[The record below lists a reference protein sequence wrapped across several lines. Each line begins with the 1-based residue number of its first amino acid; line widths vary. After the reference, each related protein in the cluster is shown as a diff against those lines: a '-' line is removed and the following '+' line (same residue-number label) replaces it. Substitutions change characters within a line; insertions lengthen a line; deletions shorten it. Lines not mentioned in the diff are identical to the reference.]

1 MVAFVKLTLFI
12 CTFRAIVMP
21 LDIAIYV
28 GIAAIIATF
37 SGGVFI
43 MHRQFSQQRQ
53 AFIVQQQALEASNHV
68 LTQSQ
73 EQYRSELQQAQT
85 QQALSENQSDYSKQ
99 QLQQS
104 LQNAQQ
110 LQAQLEQYRTQISQA
125 QGQLKHQQ
133 ATLEQRELDVQKL
146 SQKEALIEQLHNQ
159 ISDLKTQLNQEQVE
173 RQKDQQ
179 NLEEKLELLQTNKA
193 QLSQEFENLSN
204 KIFEEKNKQFKQTSQ
219 EGLSSLL
226 SPFKDQLEGLRK
238 KVDDVY
244 VEESKDRAAL
254 KAQIGELHN
263 LNKQITE
270 EAASLARALRGEK
283 KTQGNWG
290 ELVLETVLE
299 KSGLR
304 QGEEFTREKSIN
316 NDEGTRYRPDVII
329 NLPENK
335 HIVVDAKVSLNAYT
349 DYINAENDADR
360 IRFLKQHVDAVR
372 IHIKTLADKSYAKLP
387 GINSPDFVFMFM
399 PIEPAFMVAFEHD
412 DKLFNDAFEQR
423 IVVVTPTTLLA
434 SLRTVSSLWSI
445 ERQNKSAKDLADVAS
460 KVHDKLVV
468 FVESMEKVGAQLHTV
483 QGTYDKAWGQLKEGR
498 GNLILQAQK
507 FKDLGVRT
515 KKELPKSIVD
525 TAELEFEE
533 QAPEYDE
540 SKNANVLKVNA
551 KETKPKLSD
560 ADIPQAEF
568 ELHDE

>member
-1 MVAFVKLTLFI
+1 
-12 CTFRAIVMP
+12 MP
-21 LDIAIYV
+21 LEIAIYA
-28 GIAAIIATF
+28 GIIAAF
-37 SGGVFI
+37 SGGVFM

-53 AFIVQQQALEASNHV
+53 AFMEEKHILEADKQALQ
-68 LTQSQ
+68 QSQ
-73 EQYRSELQQAQT
+73 EHYRHELQQAQT
-85 QQALSENQSDYSKQ
+85 QLALSENQAQYSQ
-99 QLQQS
+99 EQLQQT
-104 LQNAQQ
+104 QQ
-110 LQAQLEQYRTQISQA
+110 TLEQAQAQLEQSRVQLNQA

-146 SQKEALIEQLHNQ
+146 NQKEALIEQLHGQ
-159 ISDLKTQLNQEQVE
+159 IGDLKTQLNQEQVE

-179 NLEEKLELLQTNKA
+179 NLEEKLELLQANKA

-226 SPFKDQLEGLRK
+226 NPFKDQLEGLRK

-304 QGEEFTREKSIN
+304 QGEEYVREKSIN
-316 NDEGTRYRPDVII
+316 NEEGIRYRPDVII
-329 NLPENK
+329 NLPEGK

-360 IRFLKQHVDAVR
+360 ISCLKQHVDAVR
-372 IHIKTLADKSYAKLP
+372 MHIKTLADKSYAKLP
-387 GINSPDFVFMFM
+387 GVNSPDFVFMFM

-445 ERQNKSAKDLADVAS
+445 ERQNKSAKQLAEVAS

-515 KKELPKSIVD
+515 KKEIPKSVVD

-533 QAPEYDE
+533 PESQGKELKGKKTQADPA
-540 SKNANVLKVNA
+540 SSPKPSQPTLKG
-551 KETKPKLSD
+551 S
-560 ADIPQAEF
+560 DIPQTEF
-568 ELHDE
+568 ELNDE

>member
-1 MVAFVKLTLFI
+1 
-12 CTFRAIVMP
+12 MP
-21 LDIAIYV
+21 IEIAIY
-28 GIAAIIATF
+28 AAIIATF
-37 SGGVFI
+37 STGVFI
-43 MHRQFSQQRQ
+43 MHRQFAQQRQ
-53 AFIVQQQALEASNHV
+53 AFLQEKQALEQVNQGLVHN
-68 LTQSQ
+68 Q
-73 EQYRSELQQAQT
+73 EQYRNQLQQVQTQLALSENQADNSKQQLQQVQQSLQQAQT
-85 QQALSENQSDYSKQ
+85 QLELNRS
-99 QLQQS
+99 QL
-104 LQNAQQ
+104 
-110 LQAQLEQYRTQISQA
+110 SQA
-125 QGQLKHQQ
+125 EGQLKHQQ

-146 SQKEALIEQLHNQ
+146 AQKEALIETLNTQL
-159 ISDLKTQLNQEQVE
+159 SDLKTQLNQEQVE

-179 NLEEKLELLQTNKA
+179 NLEEKLELLQANKA

-226 SPFKDQLEGLRK
+226 NPFKDQLEGLRK

-329 NLPENK
+329 NLPEDK

-387 GINSPDFVFMFM
+387 DVNSPDFVFMFM
-399 PIEPAFMVAFEHD
+399 PIEPAFMIAFEHD

-445 ERQNKSAKDLADVAS
+445 ERQNKSAKQLADQAA
-460 KVHDKLVV
+460 KVHDKLVG

-483 QGTYDKAWGQLKEGR
+483 QGTYDKAWSQLKEGR
-498 GNLILQAQK
+498 GNLISQAHK

-515 KKELPKSIVD
+515 KKELSSQV
-525 TAELEFEE
+525 TESAELEFED
-533 QAPEYDE
+533 DE
-540 SKNANVLKVNA
+540 A
-551 KETKPKLSD
+551 KSLVIEKPKAKKDKHADSAVIPQTAFELSD
-560 ADIPQAEF
+560 D
-568 ELHDE
+568 

>member
-1 MVAFVKLTLFI
+1 
-12 CTFRAIVMP
+12 MP
-21 LDIAIYV
+21 LDIAIYA
-28 GIAAIIATF
+28 GIAATLLIFTA
-37 SGGVFI
+37 GVFM
-43 MHRQFSQQRQ
+43 MHRQFNQQRQ
-53 AFIVQQQALEASNHV
+53 RFVEEKQALEHAHQALS
-68 LTQSQ
+68 QSQ
-73 EQYRSELQQAQT
+73 EEYRAQLHQAQT
-85 QQALSENQSDYSKQ
+85 QQAISDNQASHSLQ
-99 QLQQS
+99 QLQQNQKS
-104 LQNAQQ
+104 VQE
-110 LQAQLEQYRTQISQA
+110 LQAQLEQDRMQLNKA

-133 ATLEQRELDVQKL
+133 ATLEQRQLDVQKL
-146 SQKEALIEQLHNQ
+146 EQKETLIEQLHDQ
-159 ISDLKTQLNQEQVE
+159 IGDLKTQLNQEQVE
-173 RQKDQQ
+173 RKKDQQ
-179 NLEEKLELLQTNKA
+179 NLEEKLELLQSNKA

-226 SPFKDQLEGLRK
+226 NPFKDQLEGLRK

-304 QGEEFTREKSIN
+304 QGEEYVREKSIN
-316 NDEGTRYRPDVII
+316 NEEGIRYRPDVII
-329 NLPENK
+329 NLPEGK

-349 DYINAENDADR
+349 DYINAESDTDR
-360 IRFLKQHVDAVR
+360 INFLKQHVDAVR
-372 IHIKTLADKSYAKLP
+372 MHIKTLAEKSYAKLP
-387 GINSPDFVFMFM
+387 GVNSPDFVFMFM

-445 ERQNKSAKDLADVAS
+445 ERQNKSAKQLADQAA
-460 KVHDKLVV
+460 KVHDKLVG
-468 FVESMEKVGAQLHTV
+468 FVESMEKVGAQLQTV
-483 QGTYDKAWGQLKEGR
+483 QGTYDKAWSQLKEGR
-498 GNLILQAQK
+498 GNLISQAHK

-515 KKELPKSIVD
+515 KKELATSVTD
-525 TAELEFEE
+525 SAELEFEDE
-533 QAPEYDE
+533 AASSISHNDTGVTKKAAVKSAVKKTLETNDQAE
-540 SKNANVLKVNA
+540 K
-551 KETKPKLSD
+551 
-560 ADIPQAEF
+560 PQAQF
-568 ELHDE
+568 EL

>member
-1 MVAFVKLTLFI
+1 
-12 CTFRAIVMP
+12 MP
-21 LDIAIYV
+21 LEIAIYA
-28 GIAAIIATF
+28 GIIAAF
-37 SGGVFI
+37 SGGVFM

-53 AFIVQQQALEASNHV
+53 AFLEEKQALEDANKAFYER
-68 LTQSQ
+68 Q
-73 EQYRSELQQAQT
+73 EEYRNQLQQVQT
-85 QQALSENQSDYSKQ
+85 QLALSENQAEHDKQ
-99 QLQQS
+99 QMEQGQQALQQ
-104 LQNAQQ
+104 AQK
-110 LQAQLEQYRTQISQA
+110 QLEQYRMQLSQA
-125 QGQLKHQQ
+125 EGQLKHQQ

-146 SQKEALIEQLHNQ
+146 AQKEALIEQLHNQ

-179 NLEEKLELLQTNKA
+179 NLEEKLELLQANKA

-219 EGLSSLL
+219 EGLTSLL
-226 SPFKDQLEGLRK
+226 NPFKDQLEGLRK

-263 LNKQITE
+263 LNKKITE

-304 QGEEFTREKSIN
+304 QGEEYVREKSIN
-316 NDEGTRYRPDVII
+316 NEEGTRYRPDVII

-349 DYINAENDADR
+349 DYINAESDADR
-360 IRFLKQHVDAVR
+360 ISYLKQHVDAVR
-372 IHIKTLADKSYAKLP
+372 IHIKTLAEKSYAKLP
-387 GINSPDFVFMFM
+387 GVNSPDFVFMFM
-399 PIEPAFMVAFEHD
+399 PIEPAFMIAFEHD

-445 ERQNKSAKDLADVAS
+445 ERQNKSAKQLADQAA
-460 KVHDKLVV
+460 KVHDKLVG
-468 FVESMEKVGAQLHTV
+468 FVESMEKVGQQLHTV
-483 QGTYDKAWGQLKEGR
+483 QGTYDKAWSQLKEGR
-498 GNLILQAQK
+498 GNLISQAHK

-515 KKELPKSIVD
+515 KKELPSSVMD
-525 TAELEFEE
+525 TAELEFEDKASDSPQE
-533 QAPEYDE
+533 
-540 SKNANVLKVNA
+540 
-551 KETKPKLSD
+551 KPQTELSLT
-560 ADIPQAEF
+560 EK
-568 ELHDE
+568 

>member
-1 MVAFVKLTLFI
+1 
-12 CTFRAIVMP
+12 MP
-21 LDIAIYV
+21 FEIAIY
-28 GIAAIIATF
+28 AAIIATF

-43 MHRQFSQQRQ
+43 MHRQFVQQRQ
-53 AFIVQQQALEASNHV
+53 AFADEKKALEQANQGLIH
-68 LTQSQ
+68 SQ
-73 EQYRSELQQAQT
+73 EQYRSELQHAQT
-85 QQALSENQSDYSKQ
+85 QLALSENQAQHSKQ
-99 QLQQS
+99 QLQQVEQN
-104 LQNAQQ
+104 LQQVQ
-110 LQAQLEQYRTQISQA
+110 IQLEQNRSQLSQA
-125 QGQLKHQQ
+125 EGQLKHQQ

-146 SQKEALIEQLHNQ
+146 AQKEALIDQLNTQ
-159 ISDLKTQLNQEQVE
+159 ISGLKTQLNQEQVE

-179 NLEEKLELLQTNKA
+179 NLEEKLELLQANKA

-226 SPFKDQLEGLRK
+226 NPFKDQLEGLRK

-329 NLPENK
+329 NLPEDK

-372 IHIKTLADKSYAKLP
+372 MHIKTLADKSYAKLP
-387 GINSPDFVFMFM
+387 GVNSPDFVFMFM
-399 PIEPAFMVAFEHD
+399 PIEPAFMIAFEHD

-445 ERQNKSAKDLADVAS
+445 ERQNKSAKQLADQAA
-460 KVHDKLVV
+460 KVHDKLVG

-483 QGTYDKAWGQLKEGR
+483 QGTYDKAWSQLKEGR
-498 GNLILQAQK
+498 GNFISQAHK

-515 KKELPKSIVD
+515 KKELSSQVTD
-525 TAELEFEE
+525 SAELEFEDE
-533 QAPEYDE
+533 NEKNIGIEKTKDKQAHSAVIPQTAFE
-540 SKNANVLKVNA
+540 
-551 KETKPKLSD
+551 LSD
-560 ADIPQAEF
+560 D
-568 ELHDE
+568 